1 MEKNLHKRITAIAM
15 LLLFLT
21 SSLVRELHPFFAEE
35 HQHVQK
41 ICDEKTKQTHF
52 HSSDYAG
59 VHCSFCAISL
69 AVSDY
74 FDISYHFTMP
84 TFRAFSEIIS
94 QYSIIFIALDFPQP
108 YFRGPPQA

>member
-1 MEKNLHKRITAIAM
+1 MEKNLHKRIAAIAM

-21 SSLVRELHPFFAEE
+21 SFLVRDLHPFFAEE

-41 ICDEKTKQTHF
+41 ICEEKTNQTHL

-59 VHCSFCAISL
+59 VHCAFCAISL
-69 AVSDY
+69 AVSDC
-74 FDISYHFTMP
+74 FDISYHITMP
-84 TFRAFSEIIS
+84 IFTAFSALLS
-94 QYSIIFIALDFPQP
+94 QYSIIFVALDFQQP